1 MDAGDS
7 RPGWLRRL
15 DRWVERL
22 TFLVGGIGLAV
33 MVLLTS
39 WNVIAMR
46 KVLNDPIVGA
56 EDILILN
63 LVLLV
68 AVAIPYGGRSG
79 THIEIEIFESWMSKV
94 FARWSLVAMKLLAI
108 PLVAIPLV
116 AILAWRL
123 FKSGASAREFGEA
136 TQQLLISYGPFYF
149 AMGAMIALYVLILIA
164 DLILLLAGRN
174 LAPIPDPDGE
184 AQ

>member
-1 MDAGDS
+1 MIAGDG
-7 RPGWLRRL
+7 RPGWLVLL

-39 WNVIAMR
+39 WNVIVMR
-46 KVLNDPIVGA
+46 KALNDPIVGA

-63 LVLLV
+63 LAILV

-79 THIEIEIFESWMSKV
+79 AHIEIEIFETWMSKA
-94 FARWSLVAMKLLAI
+94 FARRSLVAMKLLA
-108 PLVAIPLV
+108 APLV

-123 FKSGASAREFGEA
+123 FESGVSAREFGEA
-136 TQQLLISYGPFYF
+136 TQQLLISYEPFYF
-149 AMGAMIALYVLILIA
+149 AMGAMIALYAAILAA
-164 DLILLLAGRN
+164 DLVLLLAGRD
-174 LAPIPDPDGE
+174 LVPMPDPDGD
-184 AQ
+184 AR

>member
-1 MDAGDS
+1 MIAGDG
-7 RPGWLRRL
+7 RPGWLLLL

-63 LVLLV
+63 LAILV

-79 THIEIEIFESWMSKV
+79 AHIEIEIFETWMSRA

-108 PLVAIPLV
+108 PLVG
-116 AILAWRL
+116 ILAWRL

-136 TQQLLISYGPFYF
+136 TQQLLISYEPFYF
-149 AMGAMIALYVLILIA
+149 AMGAMIALYAAILVA
-164 DLILLLAGRN
+164 DLVLLLAGRV
-174 LAPIPDPDGE
+174 LVPMPDPDGD
-184 AQ
+184 AR

>member
-1 MDAGDS
+1 MTAGDS
-7 RPGWLRRL
+7 RPGWLRLL

-22 TFLVGGIGLAV
+22 TVLVGGIGLAV

-46 KVLNDPIVGA
+46 KVFNDPIVGA

-63 LVLLV
+63 LAILV
-68 AVAIPYGGRSG
+68 AVAIPYGGRAG
-79 THIEIEIFESWMSKV
+79 AHIEIEIFETWMTEG
-94 FARWSLVAMKLLAI
+94 FARWSLVAMKLLA
-108 PLVAIPLV
+108 VPLV

-123 FKSGASAREFGEA
+123 FESGASAREYGEA
-136 TQQLLISYGPFYF
+136 TQQLLISYEPFYF
-149 AMGAMIALYVLILIA
+149 AMGAMVALYAAILTA

-174 LAPIPDPDGE
+174 PEPMPEPDGD
-184 AQ
+184 AG

>member
-63 LVLLV
+63 LVILV

-79 THIEIEIFESWMSKV
+79 AHIEIEIFETWMSKAV
-94 FARWSLVAMKLLAI
+94 ARWSLVAMKLLAI
-108 PLVAIPLV
+108 PLVAI
-116 AILAWRL
+116 LAWRL
-123 FKSGASAREFGEA
+123 FQSGASAREFGEA
-136 TQQLLISYGPFYF
+136 TQQLLISYEPFYF
-149 AMGAMIALYVLILIA
+149 AMGAMIALYVAILIG
-164 DLILLLAGRN
+164 DLILLLAGRD
-174 LAPIPDPDGE
+174 LAPMPEPDGE
-184 AQ
+184 AR

>member
-15 DRWVERL
+15 DWLIERL

-39 WNVIAMR
+39 WNVIVMR
-46 KVLNDPIVGA
+46 KALNDPIVGA

-63 LVLLV
+63 LAILV
-68 AVAIPYGGRSG
+68 AVAIPYGGRAG
-79 THIEIEIFESWMSKV
+79 AHIEIEIFETWMSKA
-94 FARWSLVAMKLLAI
+94 FARRSLVAMKLLA
-108 PLVAIPLV
+108 APLV

-123 FKSGASAREFGEA
+123 FESGVSAREFGEA
-136 TQQLLISYGPFYF
+136 TQQLLISYEPFYF
-149 AMGAMIALYVLILIA
+149 AMGAMIALYAAILVA
-164 DLILLLAGRN
+164 DLVLLLAGRV
-174 LAPIPDPDGE
+174 LVPMPDPDGD
-184 AQ
+184 AR

>member
-1 MDAGDS
+1 MDAGDG

-15 DRWVERL
+15 DRLIERL

-39 WNVIAMR
+39 WNVIVMR
-46 KVLNDPIVGA
+46 KALNDPIVGA

-63 LVLLV
+63 LAILV

-79 THIEIEIFESWMSKV
+79 AHIEIEIFETWMSKA
-94 FARWSLVAMKLLAI
+94 FARWSLVAMKLL
-108 PLVAIPLV
+108 AIPLV

-123 FKSGASAREFGEA
+123 FKSGASARDFGEA
-136 TQQLLISYGPFYF
+136 TQQLLISYEPFYY
-149 AMGAMIALYVLILIA
+149 AMGAMIVLYAAILVA
-164 DLILLLAGRN
+164 DLVLLLAGRI
-174 LAPIPDPDGE
+174 LVPMPEPDGE
-184 AQ
+184 AR

>member
-63 LVLLV
+63 LVILV

-79 THIEIEIFESWMSKV
+79 AHIEIEIFETWMSKAV
-94 FARWSLVAMKLLAI
+94 ARWSLVAMKLLAI
-108 PLVAIPLV
+108 PLVAI
-116 AILAWRL
+116 LAWRL
-123 FKSGASAREFGEA
+123 FESGASAREFGEA

-149 AMGAMIALYVLILIA
+149 AMGAMIALYVAILIA

>member
-1 MDAGDS
+1 MDAGDG

-15 DRWVERL
+15 DRLIERL

-39 WNVIAMR
+39 WNVIVMR
-46 KVLNDPIVGA
+46 KALNDPIVGA

-63 LVLLV
+63 LAILV

-79 THIEIEIFESWMSKV
+79 AHIEIEIFETWMSKA
-94 FARWSLVAMKLLAI
+94 FARWSLVAMKLL
-108 PLVAIPLV
+108 AIPLV

-123 FKSGASAREFGEA
+123 FKSGASARDFGEA
-136 TQQLLISYGPFYF
+136 TQQLLISYEPFYY
-149 AMGAMIALYVLILIA
+149 AMGAMIALYAAILVA
-164 DLILLLAGRN
+164 DLVLLLAGRI
-174 LAPIPDPDGE
+174 LVPMPEPDGE
-184 AQ
+184 AR

>member
-1 MDAGDS
+1 MDADDS

-39 WNVIAMR
+39 WNVLAMR
-46 KVLNDPIVGA
+46 KALNDPIVGA

-63 LVLLV
+63 LVILV

-79 THIEIEIFESWMSKV
+79 AHIEIEIFETWMSKV

-108 PLVAIPLV
+108 PLVS
-116 AILAWRL
+116 ILAWRL
-123 FKSGASAREFGEA
+123 FRSGASAREFGEA
-136 TQQLLISYGPFYF
+136 TQQLLISYEPFYF
-149 AMGAMIALYVLILIA
+149 AMGATIALYAAILIA
-164 DLILLLAGRN
+164 DLILLLAGRS
-174 LAPIPDPDGE
+174 LAPTPEPDDE
-184 AQ
+184 TR

>member
-1 MDAGDS
+1 MIAGDG

-15 DRWVERL
+15 DWLIERL

-39 WNVIAMR
+39 WNVIVMR
-46 KVLNDPIVGA
+46 KALNDPIVGA

-63 LVLLV
+63 LAILV

-79 THIEIEIFESWMSKV
+79 AHIEIEIFETWMSRA

-108 PLVAIPLV
+108 PLVG
-116 AILAWRL
+116 ILAWRL

-136 TQQLLISYGPFYF
+136 TQQLLISYEPFYF
-149 AMGAMIALYVLILIA
+149 AMGAMIALYAAILVA
-164 DLILLLAGRN
+164 DLILLLAGRV
-174 LAPIPDPDGE
+174 LVPMPDPDGD
-184 AQ
+184 AR

>member
-1 MDAGDS
+1 MDAGDG

-15 DRWVERL
+15 DWLIERL

-39 WNVIAMR
+39 WNVIVMR
-46 KVLNDPIVGA
+46 KALNDPIVGA

-63 LVLLV
+63 LAILV
-68 AVAIPYGGRSG
+68 AVAIPYGGRAG
-79 THIEIEIFESWMSKV
+79 AHIEIEIFETWMSKA

-108 PLVAIPLV
+108 PLVG
-116 AILAWRL
+116 ILAWRL

-136 TQQLLISYGPFYF
+136 TQQLLISYEPFYF
-149 AMGAMIALYVLILIA
+149 AMGAMIALYAAILVA
-164 DLILLLAGRN
+164 DLVLLLAGRV
-174 LAPIPDPDGE
+174 LVPMPDPDGD
-184 AQ
+184 AR

>member
-1 MDAGDS
+1 MIAGDG

-15 DRWVERL
+15 DWLIERL

-39 WNVIAMR
+39 WNVIVMR
-46 KVLNDPIVGA
+46 KALNDPIVGA

-63 LVLLV
+63 LAILV

-79 THIEIEIFESWMSKV
+79 AHIEIEIFETWMSRA

-108 PLVAIPLV
+108 PLVG
-116 AILAWRL
+116 ILAWRL

-136 TQQLLISYGPFYF
+136 TQQLLISYEPFYF
-149 AMGAMIALYVLILIA
+149 AMGAMIALYAAILVA
-164 DLILLLAGRN
+164 DLVLLLAGRV
-174 LAPIPDPDGE
+174 LVPMPDPDGD
-184 AQ
+184 AR

>member
-79 THIEIEIFESWMSKV
+79 AHIEIEIFETWMSKAV
-94 FARWSLVAMKLLAI
+94 ARWSLVAMKLLAI
-108 PLVAIPLV
+108 PLVAI
-116 AILAWRL
+116 LAWRL
-123 FKSGASAREFGEA
+123 FESGASAREFGEA

-149 AMGAMIALYVLILIA
+149 AMGAMIALYVAILIG
-164 DLILLLAGRN
+164 DLILLLAGRD
-174 LAPIPDPDGE
+174 LAPMPEPDGE

>member
-1 MDAGDS
+1 MSAGDG
-7 RPGWLRRL
+7 RPGWLLLL

-39 WNVIAMR
+39 WNVIVMR
-46 KVLNDPIVGA
+46 KALNDPIVGA

-63 LVLLV
+63 LAVLV

-79 THIEIEIFESWMSKV
+79 AHIEIEIFETWMSRA

-108 PLVAIPLV
+108 PLVG
-116 AILAWRL
+116 ILAWRL

-136 TQQLLISYGPFYF
+136 TQQLLISYEPFYF
-149 AMGAMIALYVLILIA
+149 AMGAMIALYAAILVA
-164 DLILLLAGRN
+164 DLVLLLAGRV
-174 LAPIPDPDGE
+174 LVPMPDPDGD
-184 AQ
+184 AR

>member
-15 DRWVERL
+15 DWLIERL

-39 WNVIAMR
+39 WNVIVMR
-46 KVLNDPIVGA
+46 KALNDPIVGA

-63 LVLLV
+63 LAILV
-68 AVAIPYGGRSG
+68 AVAIPYGGRAG
-79 THIEIEIFESWMSKV
+79 AHIEIEIFETWMSKA

-108 PLVAIPLV
+108 PLVG
-116 AILAWRL
+116 ILAWRL

-136 TQQLLISYGPFYF
+136 TQQLLISYEPFYF
-149 AMGAMIALYVLILIA
+149 AMGAMIALYAAILVA
-164 DLILLLAGRN
+164 DLVLLLAGRV
-174 LAPIPDPDGE
+174 LVPMPDPDGD
-184 AQ
+184 AR

>member
-1 MDAGDS
+1 MDAGDG
-7 RPGWLRRL
+7 RPGWLRLL
-15 DRWVERL
+15 DLWVERL

-39 WNVIAMR
+39 WNVIVMR
-46 KVLNDPIVGA
+46 KALNDPIVGA

-63 LVLLV
+63 LAILV

-79 THIEIEIFESWMSKV
+79 AHIEIEIFETWMSKA
-94 FARWSLVAMKLLAI
+94 FARWSLVAMKLL
-108 PLVAIPLV
+108 AIPLV

-123 FKSGASAREFGEA
+123 FKSGASARDFGEA
-136 TQQLLISYGPFYF
+136 TQQLLISYEPFYY
-149 AMGAMIALYVLILIA
+149 AMGAMIALYAAILIA
-164 DLILLLAGRN
+164 DLILLLAGRIP
-174 LAPIPDPDGE
+174 APMPEPDGE

>member
-1 MDAGDS
+1 MDAGD
-7 RPGWLRRL
+7 RPPGWLRRL

-22 TFLVGGIGLAV
+22 TFLAGGIGLAV

-39 WNVIAMR
+39 WNVIVMR
-46 KVLNDPIVGA
+46 KALNDPIVGA

-63 LVLLV
+63 LVILV

-79 THIEIEIFESWMSKV
+79 AHIEIEIFETWMTKA

-108 PLVAIPLV
+108 PLVAV
-116 AILAWRL
+116 LAWRL
-123 FKSGASAREFGEA
+123 FRSGASAREFGEA
-136 TQQLLISYGPFYF
+136 TQQLLISYEPFYF
-149 AMGAMIALYVLILIA
+149 AMGAMIALYVAILIA

-174 LAPIPDPDGE
+174 LAPMPEPDGE

>member
-1 MDAGDS
+1 MDAGDG
-7 RPGWLRRL
+7 RPGWLRLL

-39 WNVIAMR
+39 WNVIVMR
-46 KVLNDPIVGA
+46 KALNDPIVGA

-63 LVLLV
+63 LVILV

-79 THIEIEIFESWMSKV
+79 AHIEIEIFETWMSKI
-94 FARWSLVAMKLLAI
+94 FARRSLVAMKLL
-108 PLVAIPLV
+108 AIPLV

-123 FKSGASAREFGEA
+123 FKSGASARDFGEA
-136 TQQLLISYGPFYF
+136 TQQLLISYEPFYY
-149 AMGAMIALYVLILIA
+149 AMGAMIALYAAILIA
-164 DLILLLAGRN
+164 DLILLLAGRIP
-174 LAPIPDPDGE
+174 APMPEPDGE
-184 AQ
+184 AR

>member
-1 MDAGDS
+1 MDAGDG
-7 RPGWLRRL
+7 RPGWLRLL

-39 WNVIAMR
+39 WNVIVMR
-46 KVLNDPIVGA
+46 KALNDPIVGA

-63 LVLLV
+63 LVILV

-79 THIEIEIFESWMSKV
+79 AHIEIEIFETWMSKV
-94 FARWSLVAMKLLAI
+94 FARRSLVAMKLL
-108 PLVAIPLV
+108 AIPLV

-123 FKSGASAREFGEA
+123 FKSGASARDFGEA
-136 TQQLLISYGPFYF
+136 TQQLLISYEPFYY
-149 AMGAMIALYVLILIA
+149 AMGAMIALYAAILIA
-164 DLILLLAGRN
+164 DLILLLAGRIP
-174 LAPIPDPDGE
+174 APMPEPDGE
-184 AQ
+184 AR

>member
-1 MDAGDS
+1 MIAGDG

-15 DRWVERL
+15 DWLIERL

-39 WNVIAMR
+39 WNVIVMR
-46 KVLNDPIVGA
+46 KALNDPIVGA

-63 LVLLV
+63 LAILV
-68 AVAIPYGGRSG
+68 AVAIPYGGRAG
-79 THIEIEIFESWMSKV
+79 AHIEIEIFETWMSRA

-108 PLVAIPLV
+108 PLVG
-116 AILAWRL
+116 ILAWRL

-136 TQQLLISYGPFYF
+136 TQQLLISYEPFYF
-149 AMGAMIALYVLILIA
+149 AMGAMIALYAAILVA
-164 DLILLLAGRN
+164 DLVLLLAGRV
-174 LAPIPDPDGE
+174 LVPMPDPDGD
-184 AQ
+184 AR

>member
-1 MDAGDS
+1 MDAGDG
-7 RPGWLRRL
+7 RPGWLRLL

-39 WNVIAMR
+39 WNVIVMR
-46 KVLNDPIVGA
+46 KALNDPIVGA

-63 LVLLV
+63 LVILV

-79 THIEIEIFESWMSKV
+79 AHIEIEIFETWMSNT

-108 PLVAIPLV
+108 PLVAI
-116 AILAWRL
+116 LAWRL
-123 FKSGASAREFGEA
+123 FMSGASARDFGEA
-136 TQQLLISYGPFYF
+136 TQQLLISYEPFYY
-149 AMGAMIALYVLILIA
+149 AMGAMIALYAAILIA
-164 DLILLLAGRN
+164 DLILLLAGRIP
-174 LAPIPDPDGE
+174 APMPEPDGE
-184 AQ
+184 AR

>member
-15 DRWVERL
+15 DWLIERL

-39 WNVIAMR
+39 WNVIVMR
-46 KVLNDPIVGA
+46 KALNDPIVGA

-63 LVLLV
+63 LAVLV

-79 THIEIEIFESWMSKV
+79 AHIEIEIFETWMSKA

-108 PLVAIPLV
+108 PLVG
-116 AILAWRL
+116 ILAWRL

-136 TQQLLISYGPFYF
+136 TQQLLISYEPFYF
-149 AMGAMIALYVLILIA
+149 AMGAMIALYAAILVA
-164 DLILLLAGRN
+164 DLVLLLAGRV
-174 LAPIPDPDGE
+174 LVPMPDPDGD
-184 AQ
+184 AR

>member
-79 THIEIEIFESWMSKV
+79 AHIEIEIFETWMSKAV
-94 FARWSLVAMKLLAI
+94 ARWSLVAMKLL
-108 PLVAIPLV
+108 AIPLV

-149 AMGAMIALYVLILIA
+149 AMGAMIALYVAILIG
-164 DLILLLAGRN
+164 DLILLLAGWN

>member
-1 MDAGDS
+1 MDAGDG
-7 RPGWLRRL
+7 RPGWLRLL

-39 WNVIAMR
+39 WNVIVMR
-46 KVLNDPIVGA
+46 KALNDPIVGA

-63 LVLLV
+63 LVILV

-79 THIEIEIFESWMSKV
+79 AHIEIEIFETWMSKV

-108 PLVAIPLV
+108 PLVAI
-116 AILAWRL
+116 LAWRL
-123 FKSGASAREFGEA
+123 FKSGASARDFGEA
-136 TQQLLISYGPFYF
+136 TQQLLISYEPFYY
-149 AMGAMIALYVLILIA
+149 AMGAMIALYAAILIA
-164 DLILLLAGRN
+164 DLILLLAGRIP
-174 LAPIPDPDGE
+174 APMPEPDGE
-184 AQ
+184 AR